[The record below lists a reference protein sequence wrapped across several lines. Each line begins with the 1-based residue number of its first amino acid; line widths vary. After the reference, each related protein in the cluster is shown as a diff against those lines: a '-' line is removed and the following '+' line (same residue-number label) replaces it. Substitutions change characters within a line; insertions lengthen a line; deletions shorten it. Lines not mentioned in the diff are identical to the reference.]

1 MAEVRFVKMLYNN
14 IPYMRSDTFLM
25 RQQQQQIA
33 AQRFRSVFPKNVN

>member
-1 MAEVRFVKMLYNN
+1 
-14 IPYMRSDTFLM
+14 M